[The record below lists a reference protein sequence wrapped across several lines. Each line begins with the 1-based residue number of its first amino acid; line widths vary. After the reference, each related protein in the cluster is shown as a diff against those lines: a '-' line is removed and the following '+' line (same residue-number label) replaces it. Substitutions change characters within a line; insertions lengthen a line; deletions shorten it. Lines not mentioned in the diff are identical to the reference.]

1 MSVTEELQKVIDA
14 LCDCMTDAN
23 KHERG
28 NHAAGTRLRKAL
40 QTTVHECK
48 ELRQLIQDE
57 RNNR

>member
-14 LCDCMTDAN
+14 LCECMNDAG

-40 QTTVHECK
+40 QSTVHECK
-48 ELRQLIQDE
+48 EIRQLIQDE
-57 RNNR
+57 RSSR